1 MSYQNLKAEM
11 KRIGVT
17 QGDIAEFLSMSTNN
31 VSLKI
36 NGKVSFTVDEA
47 WKIRER
53 FFPDET
59 LDYLM
64 ERTTEKEVETPAKA

>member
-11 KRIGVT
+11 RRIGVT
-17 QGDIAEFLSMSTNN
+17 QGDVADFLSMSTNN

-36 NGKVSFTVDEA
+36 NGKVPFTVDEA
-47 WKIRER
+47 LKIRDR
-53 FFPDET
+53 FFPDAT

-64 ERTTEKEVETPAKA
+64 VQAIERDGEAVTK

>member
-11 KRIGVT
+11 KRYGIT
-17 QGDIAEFLSMSTNN
+17 QGEVAHFLSMSTNN

-36 NGKVSFTVDEA
+36 NGKVPFTVDEA
-47 WKIRER
+47 VMIRDK
-53 FFPDET
+53 FFPDTT

-64 ERTTEKEVETPAKA
+64 DQTSDRDGEAVAK

>member
-31 VSLKI
+31 VYLKI
-36 NGKVSFTVDEA
+36 NGKVPFTVDEA

-53 FFPDET
+53 FFPDAT

-64 ERTTEKEVETPAKA
+64 GQTPDRDGEAVAK

>member
-36 NGKVSFTVDEA
+36 NGKVPFTVDEA

-53 FFPDET
+53 FFPDAT

-64 ERTTEKEVETPAKA
+64 GKTSDRDGEAVTK

>member
-11 KRIGVT
+11 RRIGVT
-17 QGDIAEFLSMSTNN
+17 QGDIADFLSMSTNN

-36 NGKVSFTVDEA
+36 NGKVPFTVDEFIG
-47 WKIRER
+47 IRDR
-53 FFPDET
+53 FFPEVT

-64 ERTTEKEVETPAKA
+64 EKTSERDGEAVTK